1 MNNLPLRQMTMRQK
15 MIDEMTIV
23 KEIVKITNKKNKDN
37 ISRTDAY
44 FYYYLNHPDISWSF
58 LASMVSRNG
67 GYNMCD
73 LQGEYFSQLL
83 DFSFR
88 KRLFLTYERANWL
101 IFHDVFPQ
109 LLLYEYSTKLDRPL
123 FHLLKFFRVSNF
135 MKREWEFF
143 WTERNEKRLT
153 HALIIN
159 EQNVIQEPIIEHHLY
174 KKKVFQSFLFRLEDW
189 FHLSCVLFPTC
200 RGDVFG
206 ASVNGFRK
214 LEKRI
219 DLGKRLAD
227 ILFDPRLFPH
237 FFEFA
242 KSQVHTGSRNDY
254 ERYFFRKIGGK
265 TPSLRASFPIVDHH
279 IHEKEDWSTNR
290 NIPKSWLD
298 GKVHHK
304 HPIYLSDWYEKK
316 QNEMKTLVVLKD
328 IVRKK

>member
-1 MNNLPLRQMTMRQK
+1 MNNTIKGQMK
-15 MIDEMTIV
+15 MSRELFDEILIV
-23 KEIVKITNKKNKDN
+23 KEIENITNKKNKDN
-37 ISRTDAY
+37 VSRTDAY
-44 FYYYLNHPDISWSF
+44 FNYYLTHPEINWSF

-83 DFSFR
+83 NFSIR

-101 IFHDVFPQ
+101 IFHDVYPQ
-109 LLLYEYSTKLDRPL
+109 LMLYEYSTKLHRPL

-135 MKREWEFF
+135 MKKEWEIF
-143 WTERNEKRLT
+143 WENRNEKRLT
-153 HALIIN
+153 YSLIIN
-159 EQNVIQEPIIEHHLY
+159 EQNVIQKPIIEHPIY
-174 KKKVFQSFLFRLEDW
+174 RKRVFQSFLFRLEDW

-200 RGDVFG
+200 GGEVFG

-219 DLGKRLAD
+219 DLGKRLAN

-242 KSQVHTGSRNDY
+242 KKQVHTGSRNDY
-254 ERYFFRKIGGK
+254 ERFFFKKIGGK
-265 TPSLRASFPIVDHH
+265 TPSLRASYPIVDHH
-279 IHEKEDWSTNR
+279 IHEKEDWSITR
-290 NIPKSWLD
+290 RVPKSWLD

-316 QNEMKTLVVLKD
+316 QNEIKVLVALNNIIKD
-328 IVRKK
+328 